1 MYHTCIIL
9 DGRLCHQLLV
19 CGYIVSLAVFVLS
32 FVKLFLILS
41 QGHFGENDLF
51 RPSSA
56 RCLHPFLSQ
65 ATCERTLPL
74 SHFFCLR
81 PYSIDSSYHR
91 YWLYLHPLLNRCTP
105 NISPLL
111 PSLLTD
117 MPPRKKPVPPL
128 TKGGTQGAA
137 GKVSTRALLSSTT
150 ADDFNSVAD
159 DDVDDDDDST
169 TGDDLDDDGFCRNG
183 RQQ

>member
-1 MYHTCIIL
+1 MYLICVFNCRIVTPSFFSCSFVHTFTSIRLMYHTFIIL

-32 FVKLFLILS
+32 FVTLFFILS
-41 QGHFGENDLF
+41 PGHFGENDPF
-51 RPSSA
+51 CPSSA

-81 PYSIDSSYHR
+81 PYSIDSSYHH

-111 PSLLTD
+111 PSLLND
-117 MPPRKKPVPPL
+117 MPPRKKPVP
-128 TKGGTQGAA
+128 QQM
-137 GKVSTRALLSSTT
+137 GKQIMRDKKLGV
-150 ADDFNSVAD
+150 
-159 DDVDDDDDST
+159 
-169 TGDDLDDDGFCRNG
+169 
-183 RQQ
+183 